1 MSKDTPAIE
10 KCRNATLA
18 MGFGHPHFLLVHTK
32 IRYKETT
39 DVPTLAIDDQGI
51 VYVNPAFPDQIT
63 KEELGGGLA
72 HEMLHL
78 CLDHRGREVGDR
90 SNLWVLDG
98 AGNPIKLWNIACDMA
113 INHSLREDKIKLP
126 EWVIYPPTDYRGEMT
141 ADAMFEYLKSKMEK
155 QDQDDSQSSKVMVSI
170 PGMEQRKGQKS
181 QGKQDGQ
188 GQEAPKM
195 GAGCGLQKGKDQ
207 GQGQDGQGTPQDGQ
221 SGQDGQDGQSGDTPG
236 DPIDWA
242 QVGAEARAMCK
253 AIGVG
258 SAVERLLTPTPG
270 KIDWRK
276 ILRTGFQ
283 LASVQ
288 SSDRQ
293 FQTYTRRNRR
303 SPTEGAQLPGW
314 IGADPKIAIAIDV
327 SGSMDR
333 EWVSQII
340 GEVKRLCSLYPGT
353 TAFLVTH
360 TDRVTW
366 QGWIR
371 KGQDQKVIEA
381 TGFSGGT
388 DACDA
393 YKAVD
398 EAGRFDVLVHFTD
411 CELNIWP
418 ETTAKKLIVGAF
430 GRGATDPHKVPP
442 DGSIVIPCQKD

>member
-1 MSKDTPAIE
+1 
-10 KCRNATLA
+10 
-18 MGFGHPHFLLVHTK
+18 
-32 IRYKETT
+32 
-39 DVPTLAIDDQGI
+39 
-51 VYVNPAFPDQIT
+51 
-63 KEELGGGLA
+63 
-72 HEMLHL
+72 
-78 CLDHRGREVGDR
+78 
-90 SNLWVLDG
+90 
-98 AGNPIKLWNIACDMA
+98 
-113 INHSLREDKIKLP
+113 
-126 EWVIYPPTDYRGEMT
+126 
-141 ADAMFEYLKSKMEK
+141 
-155 QDQDDSQSSKVMVSI
+155 
-170 PGMEQRKGQKS
+170 
-181 QGKQDGQ
+181 
-188 GQEAPKM
+188 
-195 GAGCGLQKGKDQ
+195 
-207 GQGQDGQGTPQDGQ
+207 
-221 SGQDGQDGQSGDTPG
+221 
-236 DPIDWA
+236 
-242 QVGAEARAMCK
+242 MCK

-366 QGWIR
+366 EGWVR
-371 KGQDQKVIEA
+371 KGQDQKVVEA
-381 TGFSGGT
+381 IGFSGGT

-442 DGSIVIPCQKD
+442 DGSIVIPWQKD